1 MYIKRGEVYYK
12 RWILISWWESR
23 YFQSSRRRRSWFPS
37 HRRSHKIGYWAVKIH
52 THTRSLK
59 GKNKKQTQCGWKRI
73 KWGCFILFFF
83 FSYMFHSSYAYT
95 LGKEKRWWYYVCP
108 FFVPFTYCYYI
119 LLTTWRARRIGRC
132 TETLFSFS
140 SYFIFIVVYFYDAYS
155 SSQSLAFNAPLFEL
169 ARKGHLH
176 FPGPVCRLHFFL
188 SREKNPNLHIEKIK
202 KSKINK
208 KNLLFIY
215 SRTFI
220 HLKITVGYYYNFFF
234 LPYWFRFNGFFL
246 LLFFFFR
253 NKFKAEGGNN

>member
-1 MYIKRGEVYYK
+1 ME
-12 RWILISWWESR
+12 
-23 YFQSSRRRRSWFPS
+23 
-37 HRRSHKIGYWAVKIH
+37 
-52 THTRSLK
+52 
-59 GKNKKQTQCGWKRI
+59 KNKMGM
-73 KWGCFILFFF
+73 FYFVFF

-220 HLKITVGYYYNFFF
+220 HLKITVGFCLFFF
-234 LPYWFRFNGFFL
+234 LIII
-246 LLFFFFR
+246 LFFYPIDLDLMDFFCCCFFFSEINSR
-253 NKFKAEGGNN
+253 QKEEIISRKRWHCRPVFSSPMQHPNIIIISPLEREKDLKLCVNLCYVCVHTRIYGINIYF